1 MARRKK
7 VTTEQ
12 PGAEKAL
19 SVVQEAVKDSGSK
32 AAEVE
37 TAEVQTAKEEPAET
51 STQEKTEKAPKE
63 KKPSSRAA
71 ASKKA
76 EDKQAAKKTAVKK
89 EIKVK
94 AVVQYQ
100 GKQVEEKEIIGNVK
114 KAWTK
119 TGGKVRDI
127 RSIDLYIK
135 PEEDKVYYVVNG
147 TDTGDVAL

>member
-37 TAEVQTAKEEPAET
+37 TAEVETAKEEP
-51 STQEKTEKAPKE
+51 
-63 KKPSSRAA
+63 A

-127 RSIDLYIK
+127 KSIDLYIK
-135 PEEDKVYYVVNG
+135 PEEDKVYYVING
-147 TDTGDVAL
+147 TDTGDVAF